1 MGADGWLGVGWPTE
15 YGGQGRTVLE
25 QFVFFD
31 EATRAGAPV
40 PMIALN
46 TVGPTLMRHGS
57 KEQKDFFLPR
67 ILAGELDV
75 AIGYTEPGSGTD
87 LASLST
93 KAERQGD
100 ELVVN
105 GNKIFTTGGLTADYI
120 WLAVRTNPDAAKH
133 KGITILLVDTKT
145 PGFTATPIVTVG
157 GEVTSATYYEDL
169 HVPVSMVVGEIDAG
183 WQLITSQL
191 NHERVALAAMGGR
204 SLELFEAVR
213 TWCKEQTAADGTRLI
228 DIPWVRLALARVC
241 ARLEALKLLN
251 WRMAWK
257 TEVGQ
262 LTPADAS
269 SGKVYG
275 SETDI
280 ESYRLLLEIIGRA
293 GFLDKDS
300 AGAELAGVARA
311 GLPVGTRPHLRRRAP
326 TRCSARSSPRPRSDC
341 PEGSADMDFTPT
353 EEQEAVRPLA
363 AQLLAT
369 ATHPDTGIGGFDE
382 ALWSRLVD
390 GGLLG
395 LAVDEKLGGGGL
407 PLAVAL
413 RRRGR
418 GRPARRRALPSYR
431 CLLLLVCWRTRR

>member
-1 MGADGWLGVGWPTE
+1 LYLDYTPAQHELRDQLRAYFAELLTPAIREAMSSEGHNGPTSLEVRQKMGADGWLGVGWPTE
-15 YGGQGRTVLE
+15 YGGQGRSVLE

-46 TVGPTLMRHGS
+46 TVGPTIMRHGS

-67 ILAGELDV
+67 ILAGNLDV

-93 KAERQGD
+93 KAERHGD
-100 ELVVN
+100 EFVVN
-105 GNKIFTTGGLTADYI
+105 GNKIFTTGGLTADYV
-120 WLAVRTNPDAAKH
+120 WLACRTNPDAAKH

-213 TWCKEQTAADGTRLI
+213 HWCTEQTNADGTRLI
-228 DIPWVRLALARVC
+228 DIPWVRQTLARVC

-293 GFLDKDS
+293 GFLDKAS
-300 AGAELAGVARA
+300 TGAELAGALEKAYRSAPVRTFGGGSNEVQREILAQTA
-311 GLPVGTRPHLRRRAP
+311 LGLP
-326 TRCSARSSPRPRSDC
+326 
-341 PEGSADMDFTPT
+341 
-353 EEQEAVRPLA
+353 
-363 AQLLAT
+363 
-369 ATHPDTGIGGFDE
+369 
-382 ALWSRLVD
+382 
-390 GGLLG
+390 
-395 LAVDEKLGGGGL
+395 
-407 PLAVAL
+407 
-413 RRRGR
+413 RGKR
-418 GRPARRRALPSYR
+418 
-431 CLLLLVCWRTRR
+431 

>member
-1 MGADGWLGVGWPTE
+1 LYLDYTPAQKELRDQLRAYFAELLTPAVREAMSTEGHNGPTSLEVRQKMGADGWLGVGWPTE

-57 KEQKDFFLPR
+57 AEQKDLFLPR

-93 KAERQGD
+93 KAERHGD
-100 ELVVN
+100 EFVVN

-120 WLAVRTNPDAAKH
+120 WLACRTNPDAAKH

-169 HVPVSMVVGEIDAG
+169 HVPVSMVVGEVDAG

-204 SLELFEAVR
+204 SLELLEAVR
-213 TWCKEQTAADGTRLI
+213 LWCKDTTAADGTRLI
-228 DIPWVRLALARVC
+228 DIPWIRMSLARVT

-280 ESYRLLLEIIGRA
+280 ESYRALLEIIGRA

-300 AGAELAGVARA
+300 AGAELAGTLEKAYRSAPVRTFGGGSNEVQREILAQTA
-311 GLPVGTRPHLRRRAP
+311 LGLP
-326 TRCSARSSPRPRSDC
+326 
-341 PEGSADMDFTPT
+341 
-353 EEQEAVRPLA
+353 
-363 AQLLAT
+363 
-369 ATHPDTGIGGFDE
+369 
-382 ALWSRLVD
+382 
-390 GGLLG
+390 
-395 LAVDEKLGGGGL
+395 
-407 PLAVAL
+407 
-413 RRRGR
+413 RGKR
-418 GRPARRRALPSYR
+418 
-431 CLLLLVCWRTRR
+431 

>member
-1 MGADGWLGVGWPTE
+1 MYLDYTPAQQELRDQLRAYFAELLTPDVRRALSEEGHGGPTSLDVRQKMGADGWLGVGWPTE

-46 TVGPTLMRHGS
+46 TVGPTIMRHGS
-57 KEQKDFFLPR
+57 QEQKDFFLPR

-93 KAERQGD
+93 RAVRDGD
-100 ELVVN
+100 ELIVN
-105 GNKIFTTGGLTADYI
+105 GNKVFTTGGLTADYI

-145 PGFTATPIVTVG
+145 PGFSASPIVTVG

-169 HVPVSMVVGEIDAG
+169 HVPLSAVVGEIDAG

-213 TWCKEQTAADGTRLI
+213 HWCTQQTTSEGTRLI
-228 DIPWVRLALARVC
+228 DVPWVRLTLARVC

-257 TEVGQ
+257 TEVGT

-280 ESYRLLLEIIGRA
+280 ESYRLLLEILGRA
-293 GFLDKDS
+293 GFLEKDS
-300 AGAELAGVARA
+300 SGAELAGVLEKAYRSA
-311 GLPVGTRPHLRRRAP
+311 PVRTFGGGSNEVQREILAQTALGLP
-326 TRCSARSSPRPRSDC
+326 RSKR
-341 PEGSADMDFTPT
+341 
-353 EEQEAVRPLA
+353 
-363 AQLLAT
+363 
-369 ATHPDTGIGGFDE
+369 
-382 ALWSRLVD
+382 
-390 GGLLG
+390 
-395 LAVDEKLGGGGL
+395 
-407 PLAVAL
+407 
-413 RRRGR
+413 
-418 GRPARRRALPSYR
+418 
-431 CLLLLVCWRTRR
+431 

>member
-1 MGADGWLGVGWPTE
+1 MYLDYTPSQHELREQLRAYFASLLTPAVKQTLASEGHGGPTSREIRQKMGADGWLGIGWPSE
-15 YGGQGRTVLE
+15 YGGQGRSVLE

-57 KEQKDFFLPR
+57 QAQKDFFLPR
-67 ILAGELDV
+67 ILAGSLDV

-87 LASLST
+87 LASLRT
-93 KAERQGD
+93 RAERHGD
-100 ELVVN
+100 EFVVN
-105 GNKIFTTGGLTADYI
+105 GNKIFTTGGLTADYV

-133 KGITILLVDTKT
+133 KGITILLVDTT
-145 PGFTATPIVTVG
+145 SPGYSATPIVTVG
-157 GEVTSATYYEDL
+157 GEVTSASYYEDL

-213 TWCKEQTAADGTRLI
+213 SWATQETDPDGTRLI
-228 DIPWVRLALARVC
+228 DVPWVRQTLARVY

-257 TEVGQ
+257 TEVGL

-280 ESYRLLLEIIGRA
+280 EAYRLLLEVIGRA
-293 GFLDKDS
+293 GFLQQGS
-300 AGAELAGVARA
+300 AGAELAGALEKAYRGAPVRTFGGGSNEVQREILVQTAL
-311 GLPVGTRPHLRRRAP
+311 GLP
-326 TRCSARSSPRPRSDC
+326 RSKR
-341 PEGSADMDFTPT
+341 
-353 EEQEAVRPLA
+353 
-363 AQLLAT
+363 
-369 ATHPDTGIGGFDE
+369 
-382 ALWSRLVD
+382 
-390 GGLLG
+390 
-395 LAVDEKLGGGGL
+395 
-407 PLAVAL
+407 
-413 RRRGR
+413 
-418 GRPARRRALPSYR
+418 
-431 CLLLLVCWRTRR
+431 

>member
-1 MGADGWLGVGWPTE
+1 VYVDYTPSQHELRDQLRAYFAALLTPAVKEALAAELHGGPTSREVRQKMGADGWLGIGWPTE
-15 YGGQGRTVLE
+15 YGGQGRSVLE

-57 KEQKDFFLPR
+57 QEQKDAFLPR
-67 ILAGELDV
+67 ILAGDLDV

-87 LASLST
+87 LASLRT
-93 KAERQGD
+93 RAERQGD

-105 GNKIFTTGGLTADYI
+105 GNKVYTTGGLTADYV
-120 WLAVRTNPDAAKH
+120 WLAARTNPDAPKH
-133 KGITILLVDTKT
+133 KGISILLVDTKS
-145 PGFTATPIVTVG
+145 PGFSATPIVTVG
-157 GEVTSATYYEDL
+157 GEVTSATYYEDV
-169 HVPVSMVVGEIDAG
+169 HVPLSMVVGNLDEG

-213 TWCKEQTAADGTRLI
+213 TWATEETGPDGTRLV
-228 DIPWVRLALARVC
+228 DVPWVRQALARVY

-257 TEVGQ
+257 TEVGT

-280 ESYRLLLEIIGRA
+280 EAYRLLLEVIGRA
-293 GFLDKDS
+293 GFLQKGS
-300 AGAELAGVARA
+300 AGAELAGALERA
-311 GLPVGTRPHLRRRAP
+311 YRSAPVRTFGGGSNEVQREILAQTALGLP
-326 TRCSARSSPRPRSDC
+326 
-341 PEGSADMDFTPT
+341 
-353 EEQEAVRPLA
+353 
-363 AQLLAT
+363 
-369 ATHPDTGIGGFDE
+369 
-382 ALWSRLVD
+382 
-390 GGLLG
+390 
-395 LAVDEKLGGGGL
+395 
-407 PLAVAL
+407 
-413 RRRGR
+413 RGKR
-418 GRPARRRALPSYR
+418 
-431 CLLLLVCWRTRR
+431 

>member
-1 MGADGWLGVGWPTE
+1 VYVDYTPSQHALREQLRSYFASLLTSSVREALAAEGHGGPTSREVRQKMGADGWLGIGWPTE
-15 YGGQGRTVLE
+15 YGGQGRSVLE

-57 KEQKDFFLPR
+57 PQQKDLFLPR
-67 ILAGELDV
+67 ILSGNLDV

-87 LASLST
+87 LASLRT
-93 KAERQGD
+93 KAERQG
-100 ELVVN
+100 EEFVVN
-105 GNKIFTTGGLTADYI
+105 GNKIYTTGGLTADYV

-133 KGITILLVDTKT
+133 KGITILLVDTST
-145 PGFTATPIVTVG
+145 PGFSATPIVTVG
-157 GEVTSATYYEDL
+157 GEVTSATYYEDV
-169 HVPVSMVVGEIDAG
+169 HVPLSMVVGEVDAG

-213 TWCKEQTAADGTRLI
+213 TWATSERSPDGTRLI
-228 DIPWVRLALARVC
+228 DVPWVRQTLARVY

-269 SGKVYG
+269 GGKVYG

-280 ESYRLLLEIIGRA
+280 ESYRQLLEVIGRA
-293 GFLDKDS
+293 GFLQKGS
-300 AGAELAGVARA
+300 TGAELAGALEKAYRGAPVRTFGGGSNEVQREILAQTA
-311 GLPVGTRPHLRRRAP
+311 LGLP
-326 TRCSARSSPRPRSDC
+326 
-341 PEGSADMDFTPT
+341 
-353 EEQEAVRPLA
+353 
-363 AQLLAT
+363 
-369 ATHPDTGIGGFDE
+369 
-382 ALWSRLVD
+382 
-390 GGLLG
+390 
-395 LAVDEKLGGGGL
+395 
-407 PLAVAL
+407 
-413 RRRGR
+413 RGKR
-418 GRPARRRALPSYR
+418 
-431 CLLLLVCWRTRR
+431 

>member
-1 MGADGWLGVGWPTE
+1 VYLDYTPSQHELRDQLRAYFASLLTPAVKQTLASEGHGGPTSREIRQKMGADGWLGIGWPSE
-15 YGGQGRTVLE
+15 YGGQGRSVLE

-57 KEQKDFFLPR
+57 QAQKDFFLPR
-67 ILAGELDV
+67 ILAGSLDV

-87 LASLST
+87 LASLRT
-93 KAERQGD
+93 RAERHGD
-100 ELVVN
+100 EFVVN
-105 GNKIFTTGGLTADYI
+105 GNKIFTTGGLTADYV

-133 KGITILLVDTKT
+133 KGITILLVDTT
-145 PGFTATPIVTVG
+145 SPGYSATPIVTVG
-157 GEVTSATYYEDL
+157 GEVTSASYYEDL

-213 TWCKEQTAADGTRLI
+213 SWTTHETDPDGTRLI
-228 DIPWVRLALARVC
+228 DVPWVRQALARVY

-257 TEVGQ
+257 TEVGL

-280 ESYRLLLEIIGRA
+280 EAYRLLLEVIGRA
-293 GFLDKDS
+293 GFLQQGS
-300 AGAELAGVARA
+300 AGAELAGALEKAYRGAPVRTFGGGSNEVQREILVQTAL
-311 GLPVGTRPHLRRRAP
+311 GLP
-326 TRCSARSSPRPRSDC
+326 RSKR
-341 PEGSADMDFTPT
+341 
-353 EEQEAVRPLA
+353 
-363 AQLLAT
+363 
-369 ATHPDTGIGGFDE
+369 
-382 ALWSRLVD
+382 
-390 GGLLG
+390 
-395 LAVDEKLGGGGL
+395 
-407 PLAVAL
+407 
-413 RRRGR
+413 
-418 GRPARRRALPSYR
+418 
-431 CLLLLVCWRTRR
+431 